1 MPIERRTFLKYGLYC
16 GSGALAGSICLAG
29 CSRKHPI
36 SSVRNRPNVVVVL
49 CDTLRPDYLG
59 FNGYPGKTSPFLT
72 ELSKSSINFKRAF
85 ATSSWTAPSTSSL
98 FTSMYPHRHGVI
110 EGFMC
115 HKKRMAEFKK
125 KGKVLIN
132 LNRIPSDIPTMPE
145 LLQSAGYLTLGIAA
159 NINIGSAMGFD
170 RGFDR
175 FELFNDH
182 TRASTLYRCVKGWIN
197 EVSPSKK
204 PVFLYTHFN
213 DPHYPYV
220 KHYLHYEKPVDK
232 KYEPR
237 ARYLSEIR
245 YLDKYIEKLY
255 DFMGA
260 DSNTI
265 FVVVSDHGEEFWDHG
280 KVGHKSGLHRELTNV
295 LTMFHAPFL
304 GIRPA
309 SININISLIDVL
321 PTILEL
327 ISFKKVSGM
336 EGLSLVPILKS
347 DGRST
352 SLKERLN
359 DRTIF
364 AHRMLN
370 DPQTQFWAAI
380 NRHWN
385 MIELPDSKKVLF
397 DHRND
402 LPERQDV
409 FSDNPGITGRLT
421 KKLEYFK
428 SHGSRVGIETTPV
441 DMDKDLLEEL
451 ESLGY
456 VDR

>member
-1 MPIERRTFLKYGLYC
+1 
-16 GSGALAGSICLAG
+16 
-29 CSRKHPI
+29 
-36 SSVRNRPNVVVVL
+36 
-49 CDTLRPDYLG
+49 
-59 FNGYPGKTSPFLT
+59 
-72 ELSKSSINFKRAF
+72 
-85 ATSSWTAPSTSSL
+85 
-98 FTSMYPHRHGVI
+98 MYPHRLGVI

-115 HKKRMAEFKK
+115 HKKRMDEFKK
-125 KGKVLIN
+125 KGKALIN
-132 LNRIPSDIPTMPE
+132 LNRIPSDVPTMPE
-145 LLQSAGYLTLGIAA
+145 IFQSAGYLTLGVAA

-175 FELFNDH
+175 FELFQNDP
-182 TRASTLYRCVKGWIN
+182 ASTLYGLVKSWIN
-197 EVSPSKK
+197 DISPSKK

-220 KHYLHYEKPVDK
+220 KHYLDYEKPVDK

-237 ARYLSEIR
+237 AKYLSEIR
-245 YLDKYIEKLY
+245 YLDKYIGKLY

-260 DSNTI
+260 NSNTI

-304 GIRPA
+304 GLKPA
-309 SININISLIDVL
+309 GIDVNISLIDVL
-321 PTILEL
+321 PTILDL
-327 ISFKKVSGM
+327 IGFRKVSGM

-347 DGRST
+347 DDRST
-352 SLKERLN
+352 NLKELLD

-364 AHRMLN
+364 AHRMLE

-402 LPERQDV
+402 LPEKQDV
-409 FSDNPGITGRLT
+409 FSGNTGITDGLI

-428 SHGSRVGIETTPV
+428 GHGSRVNIETTPV
-441 DMDKDLLEEL
+441 DMDKDLLDEL
-451 ESLGY
+451 KSLGY
-456 VDR
+456 VDG

>member
-1 MPIERRTFLKYGLYC
+1 MSIDRRTFLKYGLY
-16 GSGALAGSICLAG
+16 GGAGVLVPSIYLAG

-36 SSVRNRPNVVVVL
+36 SSVSDRPNVVVVL
-49 CDTLRPDYLG
+49 CDTLRAGYLG
-59 FNGYPGKTSPFLT
+59 FNGYPGYTSPFLT

-85 ATSSWTAPSTSSL
+85 ATSSWTAPSTGSL

-115 HKKRMAEFKK
+115 HKDRMEEFKK
-125 KGKVLIN
+125 KGRAIIN

-145 LLQSAGYLTLGIAA
+145 LFQSAGYLTLGVAA

-175 FELFNDH
+175 FELFQNDP
-182 TRASTLYRCVKGWIN
+182 ASTLYRRVKGWIN
-197 EVSPSKK
+197 DVSPSKQ
-204 PVFLYTHFN
+204 PIFLYTHFN

-220 KHYLHYEKPVDK
+220 KHYFHYEKPVDK

-245 YLDKYIEKLY
+245 YLDKYIGKLY

-260 DSNTI
+260 NSNTI
-265 FVVVSDHGEEFWDHG
+265 FVVISDHGEEFWDHG
-280 KVGHKSGLHRELTNV
+280 NVGHKSGLHWELTNV

-304 GIRPA
+304 GLKPA
-309 SININISLIDVL
+309 GIDVNISLIDVL
-321 PTILEL
+321 PTILDL
-327 ISFKKVSGM
+327 IGFRKVSGM

-347 DGRST
+347 DDQST
-352 SLKERLN
+352 KLKELLD

-364 AHRMLN
+364 AHRMLVG
-370 DPQTQFWAAI
+370 PQTQFWAAI

-402 LPERQDV
+402 LPEKQDV
-409 FSDNPGITGRLT
+409 FSDSPDITDGLT

-428 SHGSRVGIETTPV
+428 SHGSRVNIETTPV

-451 ESLGY
+451 KSLGY
-456 VDR
+456 VGD